1 LYLKNINVAGFKSF
15 GGKNVLEFPR
25 EGKEKSRSF
34 TAVVGPNGS
43 GKSNIADAIRWVLGE
58 QSTKLLRVKKNED
71 VIFFGSA
78 KKGKGSFTEISMT
91 LDNSD
96 SLCHPERSG
105 AKSRD
110 PLKNQGERDSS
121 ARHSVKSVGM
131 TNALDFTEIEI
142 TRRLYRNGDNDYFLN
157 RKKVRLLDIQELLA
171 KCGFGRSTYTVI
183 GQGMVDSLLFHGPAE
198 RKVLFEEASGV
209 KQYEIKR
216 AESLRKLD
224 GTDKNIIRIKDLLY
238 ELEPRLK
245 TAERQ
250 NKKFQK
256 KQEIETELDSLS
268 RKYYSNVLFDI
279 TGKKSTL
286 DTKLDKLRGQENVL
300 KSEITTIEAKIAK
313 GLKASGSDKKEKELK
328 AKIDELYSKKNVL
341 SQVVYKIQAE
351 SEAVVSVY
359 GREKDSLVR
368 EKETCRQEIT
378 NLKSRSERIGVE
390 NTSLAEKLKT
400 AKQELQGIDT
410 KIVTANEELA
420 KAQRESVVMGKDDI
434 SRELE
439 AVSSDYKK
447 IVLQVSSVKDLQSLA
462 NLKPAAES
470 LSQKMDELISKIK
483 KSQNA
488 DTSNIEKK
496 QTEIGRLAGNKEII
510 LKEVQ
515 DLRVREISQ
524 TETLKN
530 IDTQLKDYSSRLETV
545 TQKISK
551 LEKPAEK
558 DSSEANK
565 LISDK
570 GKIESEITELKAK
583 LEEIEG
589 QSVSGDYSKI
599 LEDEKAK
606 RAEISRVGDEINS
619 AMVELARVETK
630 SDDLKNEIH
639 EFLGESF
646 YKEIL
651 DSCKGLTLAVLTR
664 VRPLQT
670 ESVEH
675 LMPKIQR
682 LRKDM
687 YALGEIDHFIKEEFE
702 ELSVRVSELS
712 KQLGDLEKA
721 RTDIM
726 KIISELDTRIKT
738 QFKTTFVKISDEF
751 TKYFKILFD
760 GGNATLNLETDEE
773 GNFGV
778 EITATPPGKKNQSLN
793 SLSGGERALTSIAL
807 LFAIL
812 SVNPS
817 PFCIL
822 DEVDASLDETNTE
835 RFLEI
840 LKTLSHKTQF
850 IVVTHNRET
859 MKKADIIYGVSM
871 DDNHVSQVYS
881 LKLTEV

>member
-1 LYLKNINVAGFKSF
+1 MYLKSINVAGFKSF
-15 GGKNVLEFPR
+15 GGKNILDFP
-25 EGKEKSRSF
+25 GLKDSHKKSF
-34 TAVVGPNGS
+34 AAVVGPNGS

-58 QSTKLLRVKKNED
+58 QSSKLLRVKKGED
-71 VIFFGSA
+71 VIFFGSS

-96 SLCHPERSG
+96 SDKGRTLV
-105 AKSRD
+105 
-110 PLKNQGERDSS
+110 DSS
-121 ARHSVKSVGM
+121 RVRPLGNGVD
-131 TNALDFTEIEI
+131 LTEIEI
-142 TRRLYRNGDNDYFLN
+142 TRRLYRNGDNDYFIN
-157 RKKVRLLDIQELLA
+157 RKKVRLLDVQELLA
-171 KCGFGRSTYTVI
+171 KCGIGRSTYTVI
-183 GQGMVDSLLFHGPAE
+183 GQGMVDSLLFYGPAE

-224 GTDKNIIRIKDLLY
+224 ATDKNIIRIKDLLY

-245 TAERQ
+245 QAERQ

-256 KQEIETELDSLS
+256 KQDIETELDELS
-268 RKYYSNVLFDI
+268 RKYYSNVLSDI
-279 TGKKSTL
+279 TGRKSAL
-286 DTKLDKLRGQENVL
+286 DAKLAKLRDQEGAL
-300 KSEITTIEAKIAK
+300 KSEITAIEAKIAK
-313 GLKASGSDKKEKELK
+313 GLKAQGSDKEEKELK
-328 AKIDELYSKKNVL
+328 AKLDELYSKKNVI
-341 SQVVYKIQAE
+341 SQQIYKIEAE

-359 GREKDSLVR
+359 AREKDGLIR
-368 EKETCRQEIT
+368 EKETCEREIA
-378 NLKSRSERIGVE
+378 NLGERSLRIKSESSSISVE
-390 NTSLAEKLKT
+390 LKD
-400 AKQELQGIDT
+400 AKTELENIDN

-439 AVSSDYKK
+439 AISAEYKK
-447 IVLQVSSVKDLQSLA
+447 VVAQISTINDLKSLA
-462 NLKPAAES
+462 ALKSDAENLN
-470 LSQKMDELISKIK
+470 QRMDGLITKIK
-483 KSQNA
+483 KSTHA

-496 QTEIGRLAGNKEII
+496 QAEIGRLSGNKEII
-510 LKEVQ
+510 LKEIQ

-530 IDTQLKDYSSRLETV
+530 IDTQLRDYTARLETV
-545 TQKISK
+545 NRKISK

-558 DSSEANK
+558 DSSEVEK
-565 LISDK
+565 LVSEK
-570 GKIESEITELKAK
+570 EKIESEIGSLKVELEK
-583 LEEIEG
+583 LEG
-589 QSVSGDYSKI
+589 QSASGDYSKI
-599 LEDEKAK
+599 LEDERAK
-606 RAEISRVGDEINS
+606 RAEISSVADEINS
-619 AMVELARVETK
+619 VMVELARIETK
-630 SDDLKNEIH
+630 SDDLKSEIH

-646 YKEIL
+646 YKEIQ
-651 DSCKGLTLAVLTR
+651 SAEGRTLCR
-664 VRPLQT
+664 
-670 ESVEH
+670 ENIEH

-687 YALGEIDHFIKEEFE
+687 YALGEIDQFVGEEFE
-702 ELSVRVSELS
+702 ELETRVGSLKE
-712 KQLGDLEKA
+712 QYEDLEKA
-721 RTDIM
+721 KKDIL
-726 KIISELDTRIKT
+726 KVIEELDVRIKT
-738 QFKTTFVKISDEF
+738 QFKTTFVRISEEF
-751 TKYFKILFD
+751 SKYFKILFN

-778 EITATPPGKKNQSLN
+778 EIAATPPGKKNQSLN

-817 PFCIL
+817 PFCVL

-850 IVVTHNRET
+850 VVVTHNRES

>member
-1 LYLKNINVAGFKSF
+1 MYLKNINVAGFKSF
-15 GGKNVLEFPR
+15 GGKNVLDFPR
-25 EGKEKSRSF
+25 EGKTEARSF

-43 GKSNIADAIRWVLGE
+43 GKSNIADAIRWALGE

-91 LDNSD
+91 LDNSED
-96 SLCHPERSG
+96 SRLRENDKG
-105 AKSRD
+105 VD
-110 PLKNQGERDSS
+110 L
-121 ARHSVKSVGM
+121 
-131 TNALDFTEIEI
+131 TEIEI
-142 TRRLYRNGDNDYFLN
+142 TRRLYRNGDNEYLLN

-183 GQGMVDSLLFHGPAE
+183 GQGMVDSLLFYGPAE

-238 ELEPRLK
+238 ELKPRLK

-256 KQEIETELDSLS
+256 KQEIETELESLS
-268 RKYYSNVLFDI
+268 RKYYSNVLSDI
-279 TGKKSTL
+279 TGKKSIL
-286 DTKLDKLRGQENVL
+286 DTKLDKLKGQESVL

-313 GLKASGSDKKEKELK
+313 GLKASGSDKEEKELK
-328 AKIDELYSKKNVL
+328 AKIDELYSKKNLL
-341 SQVVYKIQAE
+341 SQQIYKLQAE

-359 GREKDSLVR
+359 AREKDSLVR
-368 EKETCRQEIT
+368 EKETCEREIA
-378 NLKSRSERIGVE
+378 NLKERSARINAE
-390 NTSLAEKLKT
+390 STSSAGGLKT
-400 AKQELQGIDT
+400 AKQELQSIDT
-410 KIVTANEELA
+410 KIVTANEKLS

-434 SRELE
+434 ARELE
-439 AVSSDYKK
+439 AVSGDYKK
-447 IVLQVSSVKDLQSLA
+447 IVAQISSIKDLKSLA
-462 NLKPAAES
+462 NLRGEAES
-470 LSQKMDELISKIK
+470 VSQKMDELITKIK

-488 DTSNIEKK
+488 DTRDIEKK
-496 QTEIGRLAGNKEII
+496 QAEIRRLAGNKEII
-510 LKEVQ
+510 LKEIQ

-524 TETLKN
+524 AETLKS
-530 IDTQLKDYSSRLETV
+530 IDVQLKDYSSRLETV
-545 TQKISK
+545 SQKISK
-551 LEKPAEK
+551 LGKPAEK
-558 DSSEANK
+558 DSSEVNK
-565 LISDK
+565 LISEK
-570 GKIESEITELKAK
+570 EKIDSEIATLRENLEKA
-583 LEEIEG
+583 EAT
-589 QSVSGDYSKI
+589 SVSGDYSKI
-599 LEDEKAK
+599 LEDEKVK
-606 RAEISRVGDEINS
+606 RAEIEGVSGEINS
-619 AMVELARVETK
+619 AMVEQARIETK
-630 SDDLKNEIH
+630 SDDLKSEIH

-646 YKEIL
+646 YKEICIGC
-651 DSCKGLTLAVLTR
+651 DPMTEGATLCR
-664 VRPLQT
+664 
-670 ESVEH
+670 ENVEH

-702 ELSVRVSELS
+702 ELETRVGELNE
-712 KQLGDLEKA
+712 QLGDLEKA
-721 RTDIM
+721 KTDIL
-726 KIISELDTRIKT
+726 KIIGELDVRIKT

-751 TKYFKILFD
+751 TKYFKILFN

-778 EITATPPGKKNQSLN
+778 EIGATPPGKKNQSLN

-812 SVNPS
+812 AVNPS
-817 PFCIL
+817 PFCVL

-840 LKTLSHKTQF
+840 LKTLARYTQF
-850 IVVTHNRET
+850 VVVTHNRET